1 MDARFSF
8 VGDDLRLDFSSILDS
23 QKPRR
28 KRRRMSSP
36 IRETSSTYNDAG
48 DQETPKRSALRVNL
62 TIALFVW
69 TVWLVFGGKLAI
81 HHLFEDWKVALTMI
95 FGSLVGG
102 GTSEG
107 GGAIAFPIFTKLLH
121 IAPYD
126 ARNFSLAIQSVGMG
140 SASLSILY
148 LRIPI
153 ERRALLYAG
162 VPGVLGVVFGAYFV
176 ARLIPPVIVR
186 TSFTVLVSSL
196 GLALLLVNREK
207 FALRNQVMPIFGVSE
222 KSVLI
227 AAGFLGGVVSALVGT
242 GENSV
247 IFMVMV
253 LLFRL
258 CEKVV
263 TPTTVILM
271 TMVTIPGFLLHLFFL
286 RDFTPT
292 VMGYWLAAVPVVA
305 VGAPL
310 GALICSHMK
319 RHSIVLLLLSLI
331 ALEFLST
338 LFLVPMS
345 RPVLW
350 ASLATLSVCGSI
362 DWAMSRATRYHP
374 DGLESTGHARETA
387 V

>member
-1 MDARFSF
+1 
-8 VGDDLRLDFSSILDS
+8 
-23 QKPRR
+23 
-28 KRRRMSSP
+28 MSSP
-36 IRETSSTYNDAG
+36 TRETSATYSDAG
-48 DQETPKRSALRVNL
+48 DLETPKRSALRVNL

-69 TVWLVFGGKLAI
+69 AIWLAFGGKLAI
-81 HHLFEDWKVALTMI
+81 HHLLADWKVALTMV

-162 VPGVLGVVFGAYFV
+162 TPGILGVVFGAYLV
-176 ARLIPPVIVR
+176 APLIPPVIVR

-196 GLALLLVNREK
+196 GVALLLVNREK
-207 FALRNQVMPIFGVSE
+207 FVLRNQRMTIFGANE
-222 KSVLI
+222 KSILI

-247 IFMVMV
+247 AFMVMV

-271 TMVTIPGFLLHLFFL
+271 TMVTIPGFLLHVFL
-286 RDFTPT
+286 LKDFTPS

-310 GALICSHMK
+310 GALICSQMK

-338 LFLVPMS
+338 LILVPMS

-350 ASLATLSVCGSI
+350 ASLATLAVCGSI
-362 DWAMSRATRYHP
+362 DWAMSRVTRYQP
-374 DGLESTGHARETA
+374 VGLESTDPTRETA

>member
-1 MDARFSF
+1 
-8 VGDDLRLDFSSILDS
+8 
-23 QKPRR
+23 
-28 KRRRMSSP
+28 MSSP
-36 IRETSSTYNDAG
+36 MHEPSTTSGAA
-48 DQETPKRSALRVNL
+48 TPQGTTTAKALRVNL

-69 TVWLVFGGKLAI
+69 VMWLVFGGRLAF
-81 HHLFEDWKVALTMI
+81 HHLISDWQVALTMV

-121 IAPYD
+121 IVASD

-162 VPGVLGVVFGAYFV
+162 VPGVLGVLLGAYCV
-176 ARLIPPVIVR
+176 APLIPPVFVR

-196 GLALLLVNREK
+196 GVALLLVNREK
-207 FALRNQVMPIFGVSE
+207 TVMRNEGLPFLGVSE

-227 AAGFLGGVVSALVGT
+227 AAGFLGGVVSSLVGT
-242 GENSV
+242 GENTV
-247 IFMVMV
+247 VFMVLV
-253 LLFRL
+253 LLFRVN
-258 CEKVV
+258 EKIV

-271 TMVTIPGFLLHLFFL
+271 TVVTIPGFLVHLFAL
-286 RDFTPT
+286 RDFTPA
-292 VMGYWLAAVPVVA
+292 VMCYWLAAVPVVA

-319 RHSIVLLLLSLI
+319 RHAIVRLLLFLI
-331 ALEFLST
+331 ALEFIST
-338 LFLVPMS
+338 LLLVPMS
-345 RPVLW
+345 WPVFW
-350 ASLATLSVCGSI
+350 ASFATLVFCGSI
-362 DWAMSRATRYHP
+362 DWAMSKAIRYRPVTIRFVSDP
-374 DGLESTGHARETA
+374 DKRRN
-387 V
+387 

>member
-1 MDARFSF
+1 MT
-8 VGDDLRLDFSSILDS
+8 
-23 QKPRR
+23 
-28 KRRRMSSP
+28 SP
-36 IRETSSTYNDAG
+36 VQQPFESNSAALNKMA
-48 DQETPKRSALRVNL
+48 PKRSALRFNL
-62 TIALFVW
+62 AIALLVW
-69 TVWLVFGGKLAI
+69 AAWLVFGGRDAI
-81 HHLFEDWKVALTMI
+81 HHLFADWKIALTMV

-126 ARNFSLAIQSVGMG
+126 ARNFSLGIQSVGMG
-140 SASLSILY
+140 AASLSILY

-162 VPGVLGVVFGAYFV
+162 IPGVLGVLFGAYFIAPLV
-176 ARLIPPVIVR
+176 PPVIVR

-196 GLALLLVNREK
+196 GVALVLINREK
-207 FALRNQVMPIFGVSE
+207 TRLRNERIPILGAPE

-227 AAGFLGGVVSALVGT
+227 AAGFLGGAVSALVGT
-242 GENSV
+242 GENCV
-247 IFMVMV
+247 TFMVMV

-258 CEKVV
+258 SEKVA

-271 TMVTIPGFLLHLFFL
+271 TMVTIPGFLFHVFVLG
-286 RDFTPT
+286 DVTPT

-319 RHSIVLLLLSLI
+319 RHAIVILLIFLI
-331 ALEFLST
+331 ALEFAST
-338 LFLVPMS
+338 LLLVPMS

-350 ASLATLSVCGSI
+350 ASLATLFVCGSI
-362 DWAMSRATRYHP
+362 DWAMSRATRYRP
-374 DGLESTGHARETA
+374 E
-387 V
+387 